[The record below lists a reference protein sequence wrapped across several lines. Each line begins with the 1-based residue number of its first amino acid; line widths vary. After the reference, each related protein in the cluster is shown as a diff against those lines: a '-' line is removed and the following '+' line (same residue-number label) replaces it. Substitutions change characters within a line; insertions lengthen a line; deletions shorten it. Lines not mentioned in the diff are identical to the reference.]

1 RPFVENKG
9 SRQFAHHC
17 DSSRGG
23 VFSAVK
29 RLTIVLAILVAT
41 TLFSGIAFANRPAN
55 QASPK
60 VEATEALVFVTGS
73 RIPQRIKVSRI
84 GTATY
89 SPLRVI
95 DRKEIDQTG
104 RRTTAGA
111 LVNEPSL
118 RVIGH

>member
-1 RPFVENKG
+1 VKG
-9 SRQFAHHC
+9 
-17 DSSRGG
+17 
-23 VFSAVK
+23 
-29 RLTIVLAILVAT
+29 LTIVLAILVAT

-60 VEATEALVFVTGS
+60 VETTEALVFVTGS

-84 GTATY
+84 GTGTY

>member
-1 RPFVENKG
+1 M
-9 SRQFAHHC
+9 
-17 DSSRGG
+17 
-23 VFSAVK
+23 K

-60 VEATEALVFVTGS
+60 VETKVFVTGS
-73 RIPQRIKVSRI
+73 MIPQRIKVSRI